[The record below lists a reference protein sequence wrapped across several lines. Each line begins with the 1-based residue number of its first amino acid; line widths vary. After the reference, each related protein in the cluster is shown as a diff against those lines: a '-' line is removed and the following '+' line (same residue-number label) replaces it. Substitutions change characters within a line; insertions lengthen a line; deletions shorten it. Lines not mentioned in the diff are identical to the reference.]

1 MPGLRNY
8 IRLLLSPAALLA
20 AVGGAHAADAPRG
33 TAGLAPLSV
42 AVENR
47 TETGI
52 ACGAAVAHWFSVDL
66 AAAAPGETVA
76 IALWRD
82 PTTGAVF
89 TLNEHADRLP
99 VERLWCG
106 FAGRTWA
113 TRSEIALP
121 KHAGDAADVAL
132 ACTRDGERLACR

>member
-1 MPGLRNY
+1 MPL
-8 IRLLLSPAALLA
+8 IRSFIQFLLVPLGSIAIA
-20 AVGGAHAADAPRG
+20 GGASAADAPRG
-33 TAGLAPLSV
+33 TAGLAPL
-42 AVENR
+42 AVTAVNR
-47 TETGI
+47 SETPI

-66 AAAAPGETVA
+66 ATAAPGETTT

-89 TLNEHADRLP
+89 TLNAHADRLP

-106 FAGRTWA
+106 FAGRAWA

-132 ACTRDGERLACR
+132 ACTRDGERLVCR